1 MIFTTA
7 SGALSHLRNGE
18 VVVKVST
25 IVGLSGAVGALI
37 GAAVSNV
44 MPLHVLS
51 IMTGLMLL
59 SGSGIC
65 YLKLYHAEWLDAHL
79 PARSTVLSG
88 AALYRCVIPVGI
100 LSGFLSGAFGIG
112 AAAYIQLALMI
123 IFGLPL
129 IQSIGTCMMI
139 ILPISAAGGLG
150 YLLNG
155 HLLFSIFIQTLL
167 GLMIGAWFG
176 AKITHLAP
184 LSVLKAFIVTMPLV
198 GGLIMMVFSC

>member
-1 MIFTTA
+1 M
-7 SGALSHLRNGE
+7 
-18 VVVKVST
+18 
-25 IVGLSGAVGALI
+25 
-37 GAAVSNV
+37 
-44 MPLHVLS
+44 
-51 IMTGLMLL
+51 
-59 SGSGIC
+59 
-65 YLKLYHAEWLDAHL
+65 EWLDAHL

-88 AALYRCVIPVGI
+88 AALYRCGIPVGI

-112 AAAYIQLALMI
+112 AAAYIQLVLMI

-155 HLLFSIFIQTLL
+155 HLVFSIFIQTLL

-184 LSVLKAFIVTMPLV
+184 LPVLKAFIVTMPLV
-198 GGLIMMVFSC
+198 GGLIMMVFSR